1 MKNIY
6 TSIVTILLIFITFT
20 GCSKEPV
27 EPYYDRANQAADKAH
42 DRLSKD

>member
-6 TSIVTILLIFITFT
+6 LLLIAVIFFT
-20 GCSKEPV
+20 LTSCSKEP

-42 DRLSKD
+42 DKLSND